1 MSQGTPR
8 AADPEIRVVGRQ
20 DRPTLSAMDVVDLWR
35 PTGRAEL
42 DLVAAARWRAWP
54 PRLPDQPIF
63 YPVANRW
70 YATKIAREWNVPAEG
85 VGFVTRFRVR
95 RDFLAQYPVRQAGGR
110 DVLEHWVPA
119 EDLDEF
125 NANIVGAIVCEAEY
139 RGPVADEEFDLAQA
153 RLGRPLPAAWRR
165 YLQGESW
172 LRSGWSGEVFL
183 TLYPPSETVQAHDAW
198 GESTAAHP
206 GIAIVGD
213 DGSRERL
220 AFDLRQDPAPVSLVD
235 TTSTGWPDAVPLASD
250 AGSFTARVE
259 SGDLAW

>member
-1 MSQGTPR
+1 
-8 AADPEIRVVGRQ
+8 
-20 DRPTLSAMDVVDLWR
+20 MDLVDLWR

-70 YATKIAREWNVPAEG
+70 YATKIAREWNVPAGG

-95 RDFLAQYPVRQAGGR
+95 RDFLARYPVQQAGGR
-110 DVLEHWVPA
+110 EVLEHWVPA

-139 RGPVADEEFDLAQA
+139 RGPVADAEFDLAEA

-165 YLQGESW
+165 YLQGGSW
-172 LRSGWSGEVFL
+172 WRSGVLGDTSL
-183 TLYPPSETVQAHDAW
+183 TLHTPSETLEAHDHNAVI
-198 GESTAAHP
+198 GE
-206 GIAIVGD
+206 
-213 DGSRERL
+213 DGSRGRL
-220 AFDLRQDPAPVSLVD
+220 AFDLGRDPAPVVD
-235 TTSTGWPDAVPLASD
+235 VDGVPVASD
-250 AGSFTARVE
+250 AEQFVARVE
-259 SGDLAW
+259 AGDLSR